1 MFLSAQEPPSMMTR
15 SHLTVVIQ
23 AHKDVEQDLTDA
35 THSLTRVPEILVAPF
50 PEHLFSNHPPTE
62 EQVHSV
68 RQTIAAAER
77 VLASIDLKLRHSPN
91 DSGLLSSRIACQ
103 TFIDN
108 HRKVLSPW
116 RHLPEELL
124 MEIFSK
130 FLPHTNPLEVRL
142 HPYSRGYFRQWM
154 SIRRVCREWKDA
166 LHTVPKLFSYLPT
179 LSFRIGSQSGVG
191 HYQQLLQHI
200 GWAYPEP
207 LRFMVSNIFS
217 AEEGLKALPEL
228 IALTDNWEIVHF
240 DNSYSLLLSLTG
252 LKFPN
257 LRKLTLELWWL
268 ESDDVAHGDPLSVF
282 EHAPKLEHL
291 LAGSNCIIG
300 ARAKFPWKQLK
311 FYADILG
318 DAVGGALPTVV
329 AQCTELEHLTVR
341 QKERIPVDKLAKG
354 ELTNLLH
361 DTPQLFSLDIKD
373 APIEDA
379 LSLAV
384 LPDRP
389 TLVRQLECLRIHTN
403 INPGDEAVYRT
414 IGQTRCEAVPSVRC
428 QPPVHRLK
436 ELRIVV
442 PYDTCTTK
450 QATLEN
456 FLDPEKAS
464 SSEAKQLLELNDKIL
479 ALSTNT
485 GLFVSDFPQRL
496 NRLLLDIDALAI
508 EDVQHLRISQLHLT
522 LWELV
527 TAYPYIIP
535 SDKEFS
541 FQRTCEESSYSLGA
555 LVLCDFGR
563 FSLGTSWREF
573 SGVYSR

>member
-1 MFLSAQEPPSMMTR
+1 MTR

-142 HPYSRGYFRQWM
+142 HPYSRGYFRRWM

-166 LHTVPKLFSYLPT
+166 LHTVPKLFGYLPT

-207 LRFMVSNIFS
+207 LQFMVSNIFS

-291 LAGSNCIIG
+291 LAGSSCIIG

-329 AQCTELEHLTVR
+329 AQCTELEHLKVR
-341 QKERIPVDKLAKG
+341 QRERIPVDKVNLRALKSLDIYYGGSILFPEHIIHQLTLLRLETLRIALPDIIESSFAFRSVTSLVSRSGCGNHLRHISLLIGPQLSKG

-361 DTPQLFSLDIKD
+361 DTPQLIRLDIKYP
-373 APIEDA
+373 PIEDA

-428 QPPVHRLK
+428 QPPVRRLK
-436 ELRIVV
+436 ELRVVV
-442 PYDTCTTK
+442 PYD
-450 QATLEN
+450 
-456 FLDPEKAS
+456 
-464 SSEAKQLLELNDKIL
+464 AKQGFIVR
-479 ALSTNT
+479 
-485 GLFVSDFPQRL
+485 G
-496 NRLLLDIDALAI
+496 
-508 EDVQHLRISQLHLT
+508 
-522 LWELV
+522 
-527 TAYPYIIP
+527 
-535 SDKEFS
+535 
-541 FQRTCEESSYSLGA
+541 
-555 LVLCDFGR
+555 
-563 FSLGTSWREF
+563 
-573 SGVYSR
+573 